1 MRKNSLDTA
10 IFTIILFGILVLG
23 NLTYQEFIHG
33 DICPKFSII
42 PACYIAIIYLL
53 LLFIFQIYKKTTI
66 LFIILAGF
74 ALTLTTFASLGDL
87 LHKIQCPVSEIGIP
101 TCFIGFFMFLLLI
114 ILKFIQVKSDN

>member
-1 MRKNSLDTA
+1 MRKNSLNIA
-10 IFTIILFGILVLG
+10 ILTIILFGILVLG

-33 DICPKFSII
+33 DVCPKFSII
-42 PACYIAIIYLL
+42 PACYIGFVYLL
-53 LLFIFQIYKKTTI
+53 LLLTFQIFKKATI

-87 LHKIQCPVSEIGIP
+87 LHKIQCPISEIGIP
-101 TCFIGFFMFLLLI
+101 TCFVGFFMFLLLI